1 MLCILSMLEKQIILD
16 EKLRNEKKMFNAL
29 TKKEKWTEL
38 MAEYVRKVPSEKNIS
53 LNEIMSIFALA

>member
-1 MLCILSMLEKQIILD
+1 MLEKQIILD